1 MLPPR
6 RNIKIW
12 VEFLSDDQNKIG
24 RFSKKR
30 EKRRRTLTLLMAQFT
45 LREGEAPS
53 SKVNQTWLYV

>member
-30 EKRRRTLTLLMAQFT
+30 EKRRR
-45 LREGEAPS
+45 
-53 SKVNQTWLYV
+53 KK